1 MGLSLSNL
9 CPGAIASTPPAAGPG
24 VKSAVTEPTCSCARQ
39 DSADLK
45 PHAGTACLHVC
56 PGRKPQEQPGAVL
69 SRRVGSQS
77 SDGQRCKP
85 GDPGHL
91 VGART
96 LCFSSLNT
104 LFLNGAFPGPRTSW
118 PALARGHRR
127 PVSPCR
133 RAGRWCP
140 RSPGASPESGPCCEP
155 DASPSVLT
163 PPTSCRR
170 PLRWDS
176 GGQGGAVRCSSRHP
190 DCNQNT
196 WHAYGP
202 SCEPDVCPSSHEL
215 RANRLASK
223 PLAET
228 ASSPVPQPPDL
239 RALPS
244 GQPLTGGQ
252 NYLRANTPLWRIKTV
267 SGPRGVIR

>member
-1 MGLSLSNL
+1 M
-9 CPGAIASTPPAAGPG
+9 
-24 VKSAVTEPTCSCARQ
+24 
-39 DSADLK
+39 
-45 PHAGTACLHVC
+45 
-56 PGRKPQEQPGAVL
+56 

-104 LFLNGAFPGPRTSW
+104 LFLNGAFPGPRTSR

-163 PPTSCRR
+163 LPTSCRR

-176 GGQGGAVRCSSRHP
+176 GGQGGAMRCSSRHP
-190 DCNQNT
+190 D
-196 WHAYGP
+196 
-202 SCEPDVCPSSHEL
+202 CEPDVCPSSHEL